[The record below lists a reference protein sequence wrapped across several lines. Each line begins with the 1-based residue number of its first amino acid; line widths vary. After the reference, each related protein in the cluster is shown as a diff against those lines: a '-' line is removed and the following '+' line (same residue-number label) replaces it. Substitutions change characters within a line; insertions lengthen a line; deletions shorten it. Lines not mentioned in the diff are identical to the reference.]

1 MLVFPLSLM
10 SVFERSFDYGLRN
23 HFDLVS
29 NNLKEK
35 LEFYPED

>member
-10 SVFERSFDYGLRN
+10 SVFERSYGLRN
-23 HFDLVS
+23 YFDLVGY
-29 NNLKEK
+29 NLKEK